1 MLGWGG
7 DLAAD
12 NPAWEKTLSFRT
24 PRDFDRAG
32 STQADYVAQA
42 FVALAAAWSPDPD
55 KPPFYG
61 DFPVSGSGRDR
72 KREEEA
78 YARWSANMPVN
89 LADQYRANLARLRGL
104 AFDVGSRDEFPH
116 IPLSCRA
123 FARAL
128 QRNRVAHTFEEYDGD
143 HSDRVPER
151 IETKMLP
158 FFARVLDCDAPA
170 RPGP

>member
-1 MLGWGG
+1 
-7 DLAAD
+7 
-12 NPAWEKTLSFRT
+12 
-24 PRDFDRAG
+24 
-32 STQADYVAQA
+32 
-42 FVALAAAWSPDPD
+42 
-55 KPPFYG
+55 
-61 DFPVSGSGRDR
+61 
-72 KREEEA
+72 
-78 YARWSANMPVN
+78 MPVY

-123 FARAL
+123 FARSL
-128 QRNRVAHTFEEYDGD
+128 QRNRVAHTFEEYDGG

-158 FFARVLDCDAPA
+158 FFSRVLDCDAPA